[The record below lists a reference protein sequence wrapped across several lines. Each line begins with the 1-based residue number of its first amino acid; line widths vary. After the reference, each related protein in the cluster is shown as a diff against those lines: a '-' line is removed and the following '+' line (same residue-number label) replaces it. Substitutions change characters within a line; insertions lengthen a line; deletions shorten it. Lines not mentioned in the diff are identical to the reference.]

1 MGIFRGLD
9 MGKCVRIQG
18 LISTKVITSWLE
30 EWDSLVAGDRPLD
43 AIPTSS
49 GPKTMDGV
57 SNGTINKM
65 MLNAAIEDLPPV
77 LYVCVMYRWVDQWK
91 LADVLDH
98 TGIAKSTYYRR
109 CDKAV
114 EFIYYHI
121 NGMAAGVKDLLDK
134 ISGI

>member
-1 MGIFRGLD
+1 MEKG
-9 MGKCVRIQG
+9 VRIQG

-43 AIPTSS
+43 AIPASS
-49 GPKTMDGV
+49 GPKQMDGI
-57 SNGTINKM
+57 SNGMINKM
-65 MLNAAIEDLPPV
+65 MLDAAVRALPPV
-77 LYVCVMYRWVDQWK
+77 LYACVMYRWVDQVPLCK
-91 LADVLDH
+91 VLEQ

-121 NGMAAGVKDLLDK
+121 NGMAAGIKDLLDK
-134 ISGI
+134 INSK